1 MKKLLIATFNQ
12 HKLAEFK
19 LLLKDL
25 NYEILGLKDVG
36 INLEIEEDQDSYK
49 GNALIKA
56 KHYAKLAN
64 MLTLAD
70 DSGIE
75 IEALNFLP
83 GIYSARFLGKA
94 TSYEDKNKIILSKVK
109 DNRNAEFIC
118 AIALVNQQDDPI
130 VVEARVRGKIGES
143 IKGIKGF
150 GYDPIFI
157 PDGSIIS
164 FAQMSENEKNKLS
177 HRAKAVE
184 LIKKYL

>member
-1 MKKLLIATFNQ
+1 MKKLLIATFNS
-12 HKLAEFK
+12 HKLNEFRH
-19 LLLKDL
+19 LLKDL
-25 NYEILGLKDVG
+25 DYEIVGLKDIG
-36 INLEIEEDQDSYK
+36 ITQDVEEDQDSYK
-49 GNALIKA
+49 GNALLKA
-56 KHYAKLAN
+56 KHYGRLSN

-75 IEALNFLP
+75 IAALNFLP

-109 DNRNAEFIC
+109 DNRDAEFVC
-118 AIALVNQQDDPI
+118 AIALVNKDEEPI
-130 VVEARVRGKIGES
+130 VVEARVHGKIGND

-157 PDGSIIS
+157 PDGYTLS
-164 FAQMSENEKNKLS
+164 FAQMSEAEKNKVS

-184 LIKKYL
+184 LIKKFL

>member
-1 MKKLLIATFNQ
+1 MKKLLVATFNS
-12 HKLAEFK
+12 HKLNEFK
-19 LLLKDL
+19 KLLNDL
-25 NYEILGLKDVG
+25 DYEIIGLKDIG
-36 INLEIEEDQDSYK
+36 ITQDVDEDQDSYK
-49 GNALIKA
+49 GNALLKA
-56 KHYAKLAN
+56 THYGKLSN

-109 DNRNAEFIC
+109 DNRNAEFVC
-118 AIALVNQQDDPI
+118 AIAIVEKEKEPI
-130 VVEARVRGKIGES
+130 VVEARVHGRIGEDT
-143 IKGIKGF
+143 KGVKGF

-157 PDGSIIS
+157 PDGHSLS
-164 FAQMSENEKNKLS
+164 FAQMSEEDKNKVS

-184 LIKKYL
+184 LIKKFL